1 MTATES
7 AETLT
12 MYQMVVLTT
21 VFAMALPFGFI
32 VPSWSDFVAMIL
44 NGLGNALGQFWW
56 TRALHLAPTSAV
68 VPFNYFSLVWAICL
82 GFLVWGDVPSAMLLA
97 GSAIVVGSGMFLLW
111 SETRRR

>member
-1 MTATES
+1 MLIAATERS
-7 AETLT
+7 TADHSPFISVPAADWGA
-12 MYQMVVLTT
+12 MVV
-21 VFAMALPFGFI
+21 
-32 VPSWSDFVAMIL
+32 
-44 NGLGNALGQFWW
+44 NGLGNALGQYLW

-82 GFLVWGDVPSAMLLA
+82 GFLVWGDVPSAMLLT